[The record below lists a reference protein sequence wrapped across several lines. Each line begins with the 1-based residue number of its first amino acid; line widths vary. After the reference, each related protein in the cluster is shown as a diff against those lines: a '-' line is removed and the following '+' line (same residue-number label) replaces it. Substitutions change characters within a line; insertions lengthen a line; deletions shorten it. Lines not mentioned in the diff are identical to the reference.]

1 MGFIRLWQDENV
13 FMKANDV
20 CVKTLADMEAGG
32 KARIVKVGGAGAI
45 KRRLLDMGIGR
56 GEILKVERY
65 APLRDPIQINI
76 KGYSLAL
83 RVSEGRMIIVEKLG

>member
-1 MGFIRLWQDENV
+1 
-13 FMKANDV
+13 MKTNNI
-20 CVKTLADMEAGG
+20 CVKTLADMEEG
-32 KARIVKVGGAGAI
+32 KNARIIKVGGTGAI

-65 APLRDPIQINI
+65 APLKDPIQINI

-83 RVSEGRMIIVEKLG
+83 RVSEGRLIKVEDVA